1 MTSRGLIAGAA
12 ALVSLTLGACAPA
25 SYNIKT
31 PQPSG
36 LRFAVATAQSKQNF
50 TLVDERKTDGKIFSH
65 GTLPAEL
72 KVDGKPI
79 DPIPF
84 LATQLQAELL
94 SRGLPASVGTTG
106 SDKPVI
112 RIRTY
117 KIENT
122 RTNAYTPFITLTF
135 ISADLETAEGAKR
148 LGVFV
153 TRGKTPVWS
162 FEEIIDPTFNQ
173 PVALGI
179 REFASKIAR
188 VAYGVRSD
196 DDAVAALKA
205 KINGPRTDDTFIDVY
220 ALGFTNNPSA
230 IDTLVKLARDEQE
243 YVRQAAISSL
253 GNLGATG
260 QFGLLKGIY
269 QDAKSSWQDHCVALK
284 AIADL
289 GTVESQAF
297 ITEEARKLGGNASKE
312 NLVLGQILALYL

>member
-1 MTSRGLIAGAA
+1 MNPRVLLAGAVTLA
-12 ALVSLTLGACAPA
+12 SLMLAACAPA
-25 SYNIKT
+25 SYNIRA

-36 LRFAVATAQSKQNF
+36 LKYAVAAPPPQQNF
-50 TLVDERKTDGKIFSH
+50 TLVDERRSDGKVFSH

-94 SRGLPASVGTTG
+94 SRGLPVSVGTAG
-106 SDKPVI
+106 SGKPVL
-112 RIRTY
+112 RVKTY
-117 KIENT
+117 RIENT

-135 ISADLETAEGAKR
+135 ISADLETEEGTKR

-173 PVALGI
+173 PVALGV
-179 REFASKIAR
+179 RELATKIAR

-205 KINGPRTDDTFIDVY
+205 TINGTRTPDSFIDVY
-220 ALGFTNNPSA
+220 ALGFTNNPAA
-230 IDTLVKLARDEQE
+230 IDTLVKLTSDDQE

-269 QDAKSSWQDHCVALK
+269 QNAAVSWQDHCVALK

-289 GTVESQAF
+289 GTAESRAF
-297 ITEEARKLGGNASKE
+297 ITEEAKKLGANSSKE
-312 NLVLGQILALYL
+312 NVVLGQILALYL

>member
-1 MTSRGLIAGAA
+1 MISRGLIAGAV
-12 ALVSLTLGACAPA
+12 ALAGLVLAGCAPA
-25 SYNIKT
+25 SYNIRT
-31 PQPSG
+31 PEPSG
-36 LRFAVATAQSKQNF
+36 IKYVVASAPSKQNF
-50 TLVDERKTDGKIFSH
+50 TLVDDRRSDGKIFSH

-72 KVDGKPI
+72 KVDGRPI

-94 SRGLPASVGTTG
+94 SRGLPVSVGTAG
-106 SDKPVI
+106 SEKPLV
-112 RIRTY
+112 RIKTY
-117 KIENT
+117 RIENT
-122 RTNAYTPFITLTF
+122 RTNAYTPFITLTYV
-135 ISADLETAEGAKR
+135 SADLETTDGTKR

-179 REFASKIAR
+179 RELASKIAR

-196 DDAVAALKA
+196 DDVVRTLTA
-205 KINGPRTDDTFIDVY
+205 KINGTRTPDSFIDVY

-230 IDTLVKLARDEQE
+230 IDTLVKLTSDEQE

-260 QFGLLKGIY
+260 QFGHLKGLY
-269 QDAKSSWQDHCVALK
+269 QNASLSWQDHCVALK

-289 GTVESQAF
+289 GTAESLAF
-297 ITEEARKLGGNASKE
+297 ITDEAKKLGANSSKE
-312 NLVLGQILALYL
+312 NQVLGQILALYL